1 MQLNVST
8 RHGHL
13 SEATQEK
20 LRAKAEKLGR
30 FFDRLTSINVVVDL
44 SDEAK
49 PLVELIAFAEHTSE
63 FVAHERAESL
73 MASMDLA
80 LEKIEEQL
88 RRHKERLHSRGR
100 DPEARRRDSFTADAL
115 TDDDQE

>member
-1 MQLNVST
+1 VQLNIST

-20 LRAKAEKLGR
+20 LRAKADKLTR
-30 FFDRLTSINVVVDL
+30 FFDRLTSIEIVVDL
-44 SDEAK
+44 KDSAR
-49 PLVELIAFAEHTSE
+49 PLVELIAAAEHSPD
-63 FVAHERAESL
+63 FVAHEQADSL

-88 RRHKERLHSRGR
+88 RRHKERIQSRGR
-100 DPEARRRDSFTADAL
+100 DPEARRHDAPDVIADEA
-115 TDDDQE
+115 